1 MPSYSDEKP
10 SSLADAIADIQNM
23 TTPSTISG
31 ARSAGARR
39 PHAKWLGDQG
49 VSGGYS
55 GKSMARLDWSIEREG
70 EIVRLEEENRLL
82 REMLGVSKD
91 VEPATLVQQFESKD
105 GKALEAETKLEQ
117 PDKPDVPEVK
127 ASEPTEENKQ
137 KSDSTKDNEQKSEQT
152 EGYVV
157 EDRPAEGVESEA
169 KSAAKPEVSSSSKT
183 SSSTEE
189 TANKKVHHDLDDSA
203 ITEEDELPSSPP
215 MTAAASLTRSLSTSP
230 NSRFKASPKLS
241 KYATYS
247 GGLPK
252 SPSINRSHSSVP
264 NGTQSVSS
272 PNASLANIF
281 PRQAKTEPTT
291 ATTTT
296 VDLENKTV
304 EDEAAKLKT
313 TPQPSGQPA
322 NVDTNG
328 ISKSRIEIKK
338 VNTPPLPGSPLGK
351 TPPKTGIT
359 LDHAVESRAGSAKKK
374 DDKPGKQENGDIEPE
389 KPGPKKEDSKAASET
404 NGKPQPSDTH
414 QAGESVEKPSYA
426 DVAKEEPTE

>member
-1 MPSYSDEKP
+1 MSPVSEKP
-10 SSLADAIADIQNM
+10 ASLADAIADIQNM
-23 TTPSTISG
+23 TTSSTTSG
-31 ARSAGARR
+31 PRSAGTRR
-39 PHAKWLGDQG
+39 SHAKWLGDQG

-70 EIVRLEEENRLL
+70 EIIRLEEENRLL

-91 VEPATLVQQFESKD
+91 VEPSTLLQQLEGRD
-105 GKALEAETKLEQ
+105 GEASEVETKPDQ
-117 PDKPDVPEVK
+117 IDKPDVPETK
-127 ASEPTEENKQ
+127 AAEPTKENKQ
-137 KSDSTKDNEQKSEQT
+137 ESEKAD
-152 EGYVV
+152 GYVV
-157 EDRPAEGVESEA
+157 EDGTKEEIKAEA
-169 KSAAKPEVSSSSKT
+169 SSSSKAPP
-183 SSSTEE
+183 SSEE
-189 TANKKVHHDLDDSA
+189 TEVKKVHHDLDDSA
-203 ITEEDELPSSPP
+203 NTEEEVEMPSSPP

-247 GGLPK
+247 GGMPK
-252 SPSINRSHSSVP
+252 SPTINRSHSSVP
-264 NGTQSVSS
+264 NVTQSVSS

-296 VDLENKTV
+296 VELEDKTV
-304 EDEAAKLKT
+304 EEEARKSKAT
-313 TPQPSGQPA
+313 SQPTGSSAPS

-359 LDHAVESRAGSAKKK
+359 FDHAVESRAASAKKK
-374 DDKPGKQENGDIEPE
+374 DDKASKQETGEGESE
-389 KPGPKKEDSKAASET
+389 KQSPKKEDAKNEAPVDAKSRS
-404 NGKPQPSDTH
+404 SDTDKDEED
-414 QAGESVEKPSYA
+414 AEKPSYA
-426 DVAKEEPTE
+426 DVAKEDPAE